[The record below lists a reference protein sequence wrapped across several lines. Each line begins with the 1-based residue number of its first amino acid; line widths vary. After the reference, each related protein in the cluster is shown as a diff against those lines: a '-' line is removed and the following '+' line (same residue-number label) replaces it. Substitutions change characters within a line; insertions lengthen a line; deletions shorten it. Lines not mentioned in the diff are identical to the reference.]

1 MLQSIHDRA
10 QGWLA
15 WIIIGLI
22 CIPFAFWGIQEYL
35 TAAEEVAV
43 AEVNGEEVEL
53 DAFQRAYQQ
62 YRKQYQMILGRLSEK
77 ANEDGLKQ
85 QTLDQMVEMLLKKQL
100 GEKLGLRIS
109 DRQVTQAVKTFPAF
123 QRDGKFSNNLY
134 ERGLQSAGMSAVTFE
149 EQLRRELLTDQVRKA
164 VIDTSFVTNRE
175 IDLVAKIK
183 SQTRLITYAIIAAQP
198 LQSSLQV
205 SDEEIARRYKDEA
218 ETYTAPEQVKIA
230 YLELSLEELAKQIEV
245 TPDALSGYY
254 DEHKSTYT
262 LPEQRQAH
270 HMLIKVAKEAGQE
283 AVEKARKEI
292 DALAERI
299 KKGES
304 FEALAAKYSEDLG
317 SKAKRGDLGFFQ
329 RGVMAPPFEEAV
341 YALQPGEISGPVRTD
356 FGFHLIRLDGIKASK
371 TKSFEEVR
379 EEIEKNYR
387 NEQAERRFF
396 DLSEKIETLV
406 YEHPDTLDV
415 AAQSS
420 GLKVQQSPYFGRTG
434 GEGIGAHAKVSD
446 AAFSPEVLEERLNS
460 EPLELGDNHI
470 VVIRVREHKAAKLR
484 SLNEVKNDIKTAIAS
499 DKAKAAAKTQ
509 GEALLQR
516 LKSGEGREQLAS
528 NESLKWVEKEKLG
541 RDDTGVDNVVRRM
554 AFKLPRPNEG
564 KASYGGSVL
573 DSGDYALI
581 ALLDVDKAETVD
593 VERRKQLKDELLR
606 NTSNQEWRDLM
617 SDLRRHADIAIFSE
631 NL

>member
-35 TAAEEVAV
+35 TAAEDVAV
-43 AEVNGEEVEL
+43 AEVNGEQVEL

-109 DRQVTQAVKTFPAF
+109 DQQVRHAVKTFPAF

-134 ERGLQSAGMSAVTFE
+134 ERGLQSAGMSPVTFE
-149 EQLRRELLTDQVRKA
+149 EQLRRELLTDQIRQA
-164 VIDTSFVTNRE
+164 VIDTSFVTDRE
-175 IDLVAKIK
+175 IDLLAKIK
-183 SQTRLITYAIIAAQP
+183 SQTRWMTYAIIAAQP
-198 LQSSLQV
+198 LQSSLPV

-218 ETYTAPEQVKIA
+218 ETYTTPEQVKIA
-230 YLELSLEELAKQIEV
+230 YLELSLDEIAKRIEV

-254 DEHKSTYT
+254 DEHKSAYS
-262 LPEQRQAH
+262 LPEQRRAH
-270 HMLIKVAKEAGQE
+270 HILIKVAKEAGQE
-283 AVEKARKEI
+283 AVSKARKEI
-292 DALAERI
+292 EALAERM

-304 FEALAAKYSEDLG
+304 FEDLAAKYSEDLG

-341 YALQPGEISGPVRTD
+341 YALKPGEISGVVRTD

-371 TKSFEEVR
+371 TKLFEEVR

-420 GLKVQQSPYFGRTG
+420 GLKVQESAYFGRTG
-434 GEGIGAHAKVSD
+434 GEGIGAHEKVSD

-470 VVIRVREHKAAKLR
+470 VVIRVKEHRAANLR
-484 SLNEVKNDIKTAIAS
+484 PLNEVKNDIKAAIAS

-528 NESLKWVEKEKLG
+528 KEGLKWVEKEKLG
-541 RDDTGVDNVVRRM
+541 RDDTDVDNVLRRM
-554 AFKLPRPNEG
+554 AFKLPRPNQG

-581 ALLDVDKAETVD
+581 ALLDVDKAASVD
-593 VERRKQLKDELLR
+593 AERRKQLKDELLR
-606 NTSNQEWRDLM
+606 TTSNQEWQDLM

>member
-22 CIPFAFWGIQEYL
+22 CIPFAFWGIQEYF

-53 DAFQRAYQQ
+53 DAFQQAYQQ
-62 YRKQYQMILGRLSEK
+62 YRKQYQVILGRLSEQ

-109 DRQVTQAVKTFPAF
+109 DRQVTQAVKALPAF

-164 VIDTSFVTNRE
+164 VIDTSFVTKRE

-218 ETYTAPEQVKIA
+218 ETYTAPEKVKIA
-230 YLELSLEELAKQIEV
+230 YLELALEEIAKQIEV

-254 DEHKSTYT
+254 GEHKSAYT
-262 LPEQRQAH
+262 LPEQRRARH
-270 HMLIKVAKEAGQE
+270 ILIKLAKEAGQK

-292 DALAERI
+292 EALAERM

-304 FEALAAKYSEDLG
+304 FEDLAAKYSEDVG
-317 SKAKRGDLGFFQ
+317 SKSKRGDLGFFQ

-341 YALQPGEISGPVRTD
+341 YALKPGEISRPVRTD
-356 FGFHLIRLDGIKASK
+356 FGFHLIRLDGIREGK
-371 TKSFEEVR
+371 TKLFEEVR

-396 DLSEKIETLV
+396 DLSEKIETLT

-420 GLKVQQSPYFGRTG
+420 GLKVQESAYFGRTG
-434 GEGIGAHAKVSD
+434 GEGIGAHEKVSD

-470 VVIRVREHKAAKLR
+470 VVIRVKEHRTAKLR
-484 SLNEVKNDIKTAIAS
+484 PLNEVKNDIKTAIAS

-509 GEALLQR
+509 GEALLER
-516 LKSGEGREQLAS
+516 LQSGEGREQLAS
-528 NESLKWVEKEKLG
+528 KEGLKWAEKEKLG
-541 RDDTGVDNVVRRM
+541 RDDTGVDNVLRRM
-554 AFKLPRPNEG
+554 AFKLPRPNGG
-564 KASYGGSVL
+564 KASYGGGVL

>member
-100 GEKLGLRIS
+100 GEKLGLRIG
-109 DRQVTQAVKTFPAF
+109 DQQVTQAVKTLPAF
-123 QRDGKFSNNLY
+123 QRDGRFSNNLY
-134 ERGLQSAGMSAVTFE
+134 ERGLQSAGMSPVTFE

-164 VIDTSFVTNRE
+164 VIDTSFVTKRE

-218 ETYTAPEQVKIA
+218 ETYTNPEQVKIA
-230 YLELSLEELAKQIEV
+230 YLELSLDEIAKQIAV

-254 DEHKSTYT
+254 DEHKSDYT
-262 LPEQRQAH
+262 LPEQRRAH
-270 HMLIKVAKEAGQE
+270 HILIKVAKEAGQE
-283 AVEKARKEI
+283 AVEKGRKEI
-292 DALAERI
+292 EALAERM

-304 FEALAAKYSEDLG
+304 FEEIAAKYSEDLG
-317 SKAKRGDLGFFQ
+317 SKAMRGDLGFFQ

-341 YALQPGEISGPVRTD
+341 YALNPGEISDAVRTD

-371 TKSFEEVR
+371 TKLFEEVR
-379 EEIEKNYR
+379 EEIKKNYR

-420 GLKVQQSPYFGRTG
+420 GLKVQESAYFGRTG
-434 GEGIGAHAKVSD
+434 GEGIGAQEKVSD

-470 VVIRVREHKAAKLR
+470 VVIRVKEHIAAKMR
-484 SLNEVKNDIKTAIAS
+484 PLNEMKNDIKAAMS
-499 DKAKAAAKTQ
+499 LDKAKAVAKTQ

-528 NESLKWVEKEKLG
+528 KEGLKWVEKEKLG
-541 RDDTGVDNVVRRM
+541 RDDTGVDNVLRRM

-573 DSGDYALI
+573 DSGDYVLI

-593 VERRKQLKDELLR
+593 AGRRKQLKDELLR
-606 NTSNQEWRDLM
+606 TTSNQEWRDLI
-617 SDLRRHADIAIFSE
+617 SDLRRHADIAIYSE

>member
-22 CIPFAFWGIQEYL
+22 CIPFAFWGIQEYF

-53 DAFQRAYQQ
+53 DAFQQAYQQ
-62 YRKQYQMILGRLSEK
+62 YRKQYQVILGRLSEQ

-109 DRQVTQAVKTFPAF
+109 DRQVTQAVKALPAF

-134 ERGLQSAGMSAVTFE
+134 ERGLQSAGMSAVRFE

-164 VIDTSFVTNRE
+164 VIDTSFVTKRE

-218 ETYTAPEQVKIA
+218 ETYTAPEKVKIA
-230 YLELSLEELAKQIEV
+230 YLELALEEIAKQIEV

-254 DEHKSTYT
+254 GEHKPAYT
-262 LPEQRQAH
+262 LPEQRRARH
-270 HMLIKVAKEAGQE
+270 ILIKLAKEAGQK

-292 DALAERI
+292 EALAERM

-304 FEALAAKYSEDLG
+304 FEDLAAKYSEDVG
-317 SKAKRGDLGFFQ
+317 SKSKRGDLGFFQ

-341 YALQPGEISGPVRTD
+341 YALKPGEISRPVRTD
-356 FGFHLIRLDGIKASK
+356 FGFHLIRLDGIREGK
-371 TKSFEEVR
+371 TKLFEEVR

-396 DLSEKIETLV
+396 DLSEKIETLT

-420 GLKVQQSPYFGRTG
+420 GLKVQESAYFGRTG
-434 GEGIGAHAKVSD
+434 GEGIGAHEKVSD

-470 VVIRVREHKAAKLR
+470 VVIRVKEHRTAKLR
-484 SLNEVKNDIKTAIAS
+484 PLNEVKNDIKTAIAS

-509 GEALLQR
+509 GEALLER
-516 LKSGEGREQLAS
+516 LQSGEGREQLAS
-528 NESLKWVEKEKLG
+528 KEGLKWAEKEKLG
-541 RDDTGVDNVVRRM
+541 RDDTGVDNVLRRM
-554 AFKLPRPNEG
+554 AFKLPRPNGG
-564 KASYGGSVL
+564 KASYGGGVL

>member
-35 TAAEEVAV
+35 TAAEQVAV

-77 ANEDGLKQ
+77 ANEAGLKQ
-85 QTLDQMVEMLLKKQL
+85 QTLDQMVELLLKKQL

-109 DRQVTQAVKTFPAF
+109 DQQVTQAVKTFPAF

-134 ERGLQSAGMSAVTFE
+134 ERGLQSAGMSPVTFE

-164 VIDTSFVTNRE
+164 VIDTSFVTKRE

-205 SDEEIARRYKDEA
+205 SDEEIARRYKDQA
-218 ETYTAPEQVKIA
+218 ETYTSPELVKIA

-270 HMLIKVAKEAGQE
+270 HILIKVAKEAGQD
-283 AVEKARKEI
+283 AVSKARKEI
-292 DALAERI
+292 EALAERI

-304 FEALAAKYSEDLG
+304 FEALAAQYSEDLG

-341 YALQPGEISGPVRTD
+341 YALQPGEISGAVRTD

-396 DLSEKIETLV
+396 DLSEKVETLV

-420 GLKVQQSPYFGRTG
+420 GLKIRESAYFGRSG
-434 GEGIGAHAKVSD
+434 GEGIGAHEKVSD

-484 SLNEVKNDIKTAIAS
+484 PLNEVKNDIKAAISS

-528 NESLKWVEKEKLG
+528 KEGLKWVEKEKLG

-564 KASYGGSVL
+564 KPSYGGSVL

-593 VERRKQLKDELLR
+593 AERRKQLKDELLR

-617 SDLRRHADIAIFSE
+617 SDLRRRADIAIYSE

>member
-1 MLQSIHDRA
+1 IHDRA

-77 ANEDGLKQ
+77 ANEDGLKK

-109 DRQVTQAVKTFPAF
+109 DQQVTQAVKTFPAF

-149 EQLRRELLTDQVRKA
+149 EQLRRELLTDQIRKA
-164 VIDTSFVTNRE
+164 VIDTSFVTKRE

-183 SQTRLITYAIIAAQP
+183 SQTRFITYAIIVAQP
-198 LQSSLQV
+198 LQSSV
-205 SDEEIARRYKDEA
+205 EVTDEEIARRYKDHA
-218 ETYTAPEQVKIA
+218 ETYTSPEQVKAA
-230 YLELSLEELAKQIEV
+230 YIELALDEIAKQIEV
-245 TPDALSGYY
+245 TPDALSRYY
-254 DEHKSTYT
+254 DEHKSAYT
-262 LPEQRQAH
+262 LPEQRRAH
-270 HMLIKVAKEAGQE
+270 HILIKVAKEAGQD

-292 DALAERI
+292 EALAERMR
-299 KKGES
+299 KGES
-304 FEALAAKYSEDLG
+304 FEELAAKHSEDLG

-341 YALQPGEISGPVRTD
+341 YALKPGEISGAVRTD

-371 TKSFEEVR
+371 TKLFEEVR
-379 EEIEKNYR
+379 AEIEKNYR

-415 AAQSS
+415 A
-420 GLKVQQSPYFGRTG
+420 
-434 GEGIGAHAKVSD
+434 
-446 AAFSPEVLEERLNS
+446 
-460 EPLELGDNHI
+460 
-470 VVIRVREHKAAKLR
+470 
-484 SLNEVKNDIKTAIAS
+484 
-499 DKAKAAAKTQ
+499 
-509 GEALLQR
+509 
-516 LKSGEGREQLAS
+516 
-528 NESLKWVEKEKLG
+528 
-541 RDDTGVDNVVRRM
+541 
-554 AFKLPRPNEG
+554 
-564 KASYGGSVL
+564 
-573 DSGDYALI
+573 
-581 ALLDVDKAETVD
+581 
-593 VERRKQLKDELLR
+593 
-606 NTSNQEWRDLM
+606 
-617 SDLRRHADIAIFSE
+617 
-631 NL
+631 

>member
-22 CIPFAFWGIQEYL
+22 CIPFAFWGIQEYF

-53 DAFQRAYQQ
+53 DAFQQAYQQ
-62 YRKQYQMILGRLSEK
+62 YRKQYQVILGRLSEQ

-109 DRQVTQAVKTFPAF
+109 DRQVTQAVKALPAF

-164 VIDTSFVTNRE
+164 VIDTSFVTKRE

-218 ETYTAPEQVKIA
+218 ETYTAPEKVKIA
-230 YLELSLEELAKQIEV
+230 YLELALEEIAKQIEV

-254 DEHKSTYT
+254 GEHKSAYT
-262 LPEQRQAH
+262 LPEQRRARH
-270 HMLIKVAKEAGQE
+270 ILIKLAKEAGQK

-292 DALAERI
+292 EALAERM

-304 FEALAAKYSEDLG
+304 FEDLAAKYSEDVG
-317 SKAKRGDLGFFQ
+317 SKSKRGDLGFFQ

-341 YALQPGEISGPVRTD
+341 YALKPGEISRPVRTD
-356 FGFHLIRLDGIKASK
+356 FGFHLIRLDGIREGK
-371 TKSFEEVR
+371 TKLFEEVR

-396 DLSEKIETLV
+396 DLSEKIETLT

-420 GLKVQQSPYFGRTG
+420 GLKVQESAYFGRTG
-434 GEGIGAHAKVSD
+434 GEGIGAHEKVSD
-446 AAFSPEVLEERLNS
+446 AAFSPEVLEERL
-460 EPLELGDNHI
+460 
-470 VVIRVREHKAAKLR
+470 
-484 SLNEVKNDIKTAIAS
+484 IAS
-499 DKAKAAAKTQ
+499 
-509 GEALLQR
+509 R
-516 LKSGEGREQLAS
+516 WS
-528 NESLKWVEKEKLG
+528 
-541 RDDTGVDNVVRRM
+541 
-554 AFKLPRPNEG
+554 
-564 KASYGGSVL
+564 SVTII
-573 DSGDYALI
+573 S
-581 ALLDVDKAETVD
+581 
-593 VERRKQLKDELLR
+593 
-606 NTSNQEWRDLM
+606 S
-617 SDLRRHADIAIFSE
+617 
-631 NL
+631 

>member
-22 CIPFAFWGIQEYL
+22 CIPFAFWGIQEYF

-53 DAFQRAYQQ
+53 DAFQQAYQQ
-62 YRKQYQMILGRLSEK
+62 YRKQYQVILGRLSEQ

-85 QTLDQMVEMLLKKQL
+85 ATLDQMVEMLLKKQL

-109 DRQVTQAVKTFPAF
+109 DRQVTQAVKALPAF

-164 VIDTSFVTNRE
+164 VIDTSFVTKRE

-218 ETYTAPEQVKIA
+218 ETYTAPEKVKIA
-230 YLELSLEELAKQIEV
+230 YLELALEEIAKQIEV

-254 DEHKSTYT
+254 GEHKSAYT
-262 LPEQRQAH
+262 LPEQRRARH
-270 HMLIKVAKEAGQE
+270 ILIKLAKEAGQK

-292 DALAERI
+292 EALAERM

-304 FEALAAKYSEDLG
+304 FEDLAAKYSEDVG
-317 SKAKRGDLGFFQ
+317 SKSKRGDLGFFQ

-341 YALQPGEISGPVRTD
+341 YALKPGEISRPVRTD
-356 FGFHLIRLDGIKASK
+356 FGFHLIRLDGIREGK
-371 TKSFEEVR
+371 TKLFEEVR

-396 DLSEKIETLV
+396 DLSEKIETLT

-420 GLKVQQSPYFGRTG
+420 GLKVQESAYFGRTG
-434 GEGIGAHAKVSD
+434 GEGIGAHEKVSD

-470 VVIRVREHKAAKLR
+470 VVIRVKEHRTAKLR
-484 SLNEVKNDIKTAIAS
+484 PLNEVKNDIKTAIAS

-509 GEALLQR
+509 GEALLER
-516 LKSGEGREQLAS
+516 LQSGEGREQLAS
-528 NESLKWVEKEKLG
+528 KEGLKWAEKEKLG
-541 RDDTGVDNVVRRM
+541 RDDTGVDNVLRRM
-554 AFKLPRPNEG
+554 AFKLPRPNGG
-564 KASYGGSVL
+564 KASYGGGVL

>member
-22 CIPFAFWGIQEYL
+22 CIPFAFWGIQEYF

-53 DAFQRAYQQ
+53 DAFQQAYQQ
-62 YRKQYQMILGRLSEK
+62 YRKQYQVILGRLSEQ

-109 DRQVTQAVKTFPAF
+109 DRQVTQAVKALPAF
-123 QRDGKFSNNLY
+123 QRDGKFSDNLY
-134 ERGLQSAGMSAVTFE
+134 ERGLQGAGMSAVTFE

-164 VIDTSFVTNRE
+164 VIDTSFVTKRE
-175 IDLVAKIK
+175 IDLVAKMK
-183 SQTRLITYAIIAAQP
+183 SQTRLITYAIIAAKP
-198 LQSSLQV
+198 LQSSVQV
-205 SDEEIARRYKDEA
+205 SDEEIARRYKDQA
-218 ETYTAPEQVKIA
+218 ETYTTPEQVKIA
-230 YLELSLEELAKQIEV
+230 YLELALEEIAKRIEV

-254 DEHKSTYT
+254 GEHKSAYT
-262 LPEQRQAH
+262 LPEQRRAGH
-270 HMLIKVAKEAGQE
+270 ILIKLAKEAGQE

-292 DALAERI
+292 EALAERI

-304 FEALAAKYSEDLG
+304 FEDLAAQYSEDVG
-317 SKAKRGDLGFFQ
+317 SKSKQGDLGFFQ

-341 YALQPGEISGPVRTD
+341 YALKPGEISKPVRTD
-356 FGFHLIRLDGIKASK
+356 FGFHLIRLDGIREGK
-371 TKSFEEVR
+371 TKLFEEVR

-396 DLSEKIETLV
+396 DLSEKVETLA

-420 GLKVQQSPYFGRTG
+420 GLKVQESAYFGRTG
-434 GEGIGAHAKVSD
+434 GEGIGAHEKVSD

-470 VVIRVREHKAAKLR
+470 VVIRVKEHKAAKLR
-484 SLNEVKNDIKTAIAS
+484 PLKEVKNDIKTAIAS

-509 GEALLQR
+509 GEALLER
-516 LKSGEGREQLAS
+516 LQSGEGREQLAS
-528 NESLKWVEKEKLG
+528 KEGLKWVEKEKLG
-541 RDDTGVDNVVRRM
+541 RDDTGVDNVLRRM
-554 AFKLPRPNEG
+554 AFKLPRPNGG

-617 SDLRRHADIAIFSE
+617 SDLRRHADIAIYSE

>member
-22 CIPFAFWGIQEYL
+22 CIPFAFWGIQEYF

-53 DAFQRAYQQ
+53 DAFQQAYQQ
-62 YRKQYQMILGRLSEK
+62 YRKQYQVILGRLSEQ

-109 DRQVTQAVKTFPAF
+109 DRQVTQAVKALPAF

-164 VIDTSFVTNRE
+164 VIDTSFVTKRE

-218 ETYTAPEQVKIA
+218 ETYTAPEKVKIA
-230 YLELSLEELAKQIEV
+230 YLELALEEIAKQIEV

-254 DEHKSTYT
+254 GEHKSAYT
-262 LPEQRQAH
+262 LPEQRRARH
-270 HMLIKVAKEAGQE
+270 ILIKLAKEAGQK

-292 DALAERI
+292 EALAERM

-304 FEALAAKYSEDLG
+304 FEDLAAKYSEDVG
-317 SKAKRGDLGFFQ
+317 SKSKRGDLGFFQ

-341 YALQPGEISGPVRTD
+341 YALKPGEISRPVRTD
-356 FGFHLIRLDGIKASK
+356 FGFHLIRLDGIREGK
-371 TKSFEEVR
+371 TKLFEEVR

-396 DLSEKIETLV
+396 DLSEKIETLT

-420 GLKVQQSPYFGRTG
+420 GLKVQESAYFGRTG
-434 GEGIGAHAKVSD
+434 GEGIGAHEKVSD

-470 VVIRVREHKAAKLR
+470 VVIRVKEHRTAKLR
-484 SLNEVKNDIKTAIAS
+484 PLNEVKNDIKTAIAS

-509 GEALLQR
+509 GEALLER
-516 LKSGEGREQLAS
+516 LQSGEGREQLAS
-528 NESLKWVEKEKLG
+528 KEGLKWAEKEKLG
-541 RDDTGVDNVVRRM
+541 RDDTGVDNVLRRM
-554 AFKLPRPNEG
+554 AFKLPRPNGG